1 MISYYEIQD
10 AHPVSPPTYQSLKG
24 HEQVSEQP
32 IQDLELAAEY
42 WNGLFSTVGAQPQLH
57 SFPLDHQWP
66 RSETTI
72 RAPEHLFEAAV
83 DFSERYHIRL
93 DDLIYGIWALVS
105 IRHTAGGHRTAI
117 FTVAGRDRSFFGSDC
132 PQPGL
137 EDQEDFPLV
146 LTVPEDMDAL
156 SWIRHVGTISAEAAT
171 HSHLGY
177 KQILTRTGAA
187 PPQVK
192 VSIIPDDSE
201 EVMTADADFP
211 LVLNLSASSEL
222 KLSMRHNLAV
232 PRTNVRVLLD
242 HFAATLQQVVETPS
256 VNIAAVNLTSPAER
270 QLLHEYGKAAIRA
283 RRGLVHALVEKQAR
297 LRPDA
302 HAVQFELDAP
312 LPYGTLNKRANQ
324 LARLLRPYGASYIP
338 VHMRTSADFIVALLA
353 ILKAGAAYV
362 ILDPDAPA
370 SRKSFIVEDVQA
382 DFVLVDSDTAGE
394 FPREHKVRE
403 LLSESMGNDDTDLSL
418 NQDAS
423 DLAYVIYTSGS
434 TGKPKA
440 VLLEHQAAY
449 NGLLAFPKLLDLRQL
464 LFFNPVFSAAQ
475 RSMWATLS
483 VGGCLCLASKAN
495 LTVHLA
501 RTINS
506 MHITSV
512 DMTSTTAS
520 LLAPDNVPSL
530 RRMVLGGELVNP
542 AVVQTW
548 SHRVE
553 LLSSYGLS
561 ECTQL
566 NWRYRLQDTQSS
578 SRIIGQPFDTTTSY
592 ILVPGTTTLSP
603 LLIPGELCLG
613 GAQLARGYLNNADET
628 ARRFIPNPFGQGKLY
643 RTGDLAVRHAD
654 GSIEMIGR
662 IDFQVKINGQRVDPA
677 EPNAVIQSYEEVKQS
692 AVVPAVVGGKTAL
705 VGVVVSRA
713 DGDWDSLVANLRTYL
728 ASRVPRYMVPGFW
741 VPLAA
746 LPTNANGK
754 VDMAAI
760 RAIVEDLVQSGHLL
774 PDRPKNGTNGV
785 VWTEKERIVRA
796 LWARFLSFAEEDISV
811 EDSFVALG
819 GTSLEAIQV
828 VSQLQTEHGLI
839 LRVEDIILGQSLAQ
853 VAGLIQQQQQQ
864 QKAGGS
870 AVNGHTPFTLLRETP
885 SFERFGINVADVED
899 AFPVTPFQEAIIA
912 NTMLGGT
919 KYIYSRSYSFA
930 GHRAEAVKR
939 ALTSLMDREIF
950 LRSTF
955 IPDGVSFM
963 QVVRKAATVPWET
976 SSLDVKTYMQ
986 EQIQKPMHAGGLWWR
1001 AAALPDNILVIT
1013 IHHALFDYWS
1023 SEFLPQD
1030 LTSLLTGSALVQRPP
1045 FSQYV
1050 KHLQQHDEPTMQTFW
1065 KKYLDGAVPTRL
1077 GAQTEQQTL
1086 VSASLHT
1093 DLKSTASA
1101 LKVTPSMLLYAAWSL
1116 VLARATSSP
1125 DVVVGVTL
1133 SGREAPIP
1141 GILQMSGPTLMIAPL
1156 RVRVH
1161 PDSSFQAHLASVQ
1174 ASLWDVA
1181 RHAQYG
1187 LRKILKVSRQP
1198 KDLFDTTVNFLI
1210 KVDSMPN
1217 TAGGLTI
1224 LPEKNYGTHDYIKL
1238 ELSNEDLGRVTL
1250 SSMLE
1255 QGYARLLVQS
1265 VADILRV
1272 AAEAPDTR
1280 VGELELAREGM
1291 VNAVGREVDGPVEV
1305 ASKQSPAD
1313 DELGHSAFH
1322 RIACNYPSRTAV
1334 EDATGASITYAGM
1347 AIKVNQLAGLLRAKG
1362 VVLEQVVPLLLE
1374 KSISTIISML
1384 GVMVSGGAFLPL
1396 GPENPRERNLGI
1408 MEDCEAKVVITDRQN
1423 AGFFDDLTYEVIV
1436 IDDLDWDAMPIQREI
1451 VPDLTPDSLAYLIY
1465 TSGSTGKP
1473 KGTLL
1478 THRALATAVEGIIE
1492 STQMDNSHRILW
1504 ALNYTFDGSF
1514 FSLFSALA
1522 TGCTLCVA
1530 PQNTIV
1536 GNLAGLINAMQV
1548 TAVCVTPTMAGLFH
1562 PDDVPTLQILATG
1575 GEPVTPHMQTVW
1587 APRITVHSAYGP
1599 TEATICVTTTHV
1611 TPDMNLRNIGR
1622 PYRNVSAQILDPDT
1636 LQPVPAG
1643 EVGELCLAGPQLARG
1658 YLKRPDATDKVFRNR
1673 PDGRIY
1679 QTGDLARWLPSGE
1692 IELFGR
1698 KDDQVK
1704 INGYRI
1710 ELGEIESVMMQTG
1723 LFSQCAVIAAT
1734 VLKKKQLVAFC
1745 STAAPGSR
1753 EVVLLAPEQAPI
1765 LDEIKEHLTTLPK
1778 YMVPSIWLPLS
1789 DFPLMGSGKID
1800 RKRLLALAQGLA
1812 DDELKAYLP
1821 AEEISAITSPAEHK
1835 LQHLW
1840 AKLFDTPADDIHA
1853 NSTFHAL
1860 GGDSISALNLVSLL
1874 RQDGYQVRVND
1885 ILSSRTLRDQAALLI
1900 EEPAAAAAAAPPSAA
1915 AVPTFQATET
1925 MYNQLAQLGITRS
1938 EVEDIYPLSPGQIE
1952 FLTQGNKPEQF
1963 WQLMTVRRLPLDFDF
1978 ARWISL
1984 TTQLTQHNQILRALY
1999 LYAEGSRDPRTAVQ
2013 VILRDATL
2021 NLTYHTYNSDEEKQ
2035 ALLDS
2040 NWERRFDAARPFV
2053 RYALLTDATTGV
2065 KDLVIKLDHASYDGT
2080 LLHIFDDQFLAL
2092 ARNEPIPE
2100 CTPFKDY
2107 IDYITSL
2114 PKQPQLDYWTNLL
2127 QPYHNDTTT
2136 TPYLSTLT
2144 NPSLNNIITSPIP
2157 ASMGIDALATTHNV
2171 TPSIIFQ
2178 TAFSLLLSHLSST
2191 TTSHLQ
2197 GQKQR
2202 IVYDTLITAR
2212 NVPLPSPQTI
2222 TGTCANFLPFL
2233 STIDPSQSIKS
2244 LLQDTQRD
2252 FWTSADHAAVSLSE
2266 IYEALGVE
2274 REVGAAKALFCFQ
2287 PFEKKFD
2294 DGNGTEK
2301 EDAMR
2306 WIVMKMSK
2314 NTMKFNYGVQV
2325 EVGKGVERGSYVVRF
2340 YWDGRVFESAED
2352 KNGMDGKDGARRV
2365 VELYKKVLEGLG
2377 KGDTIGDLELE

>member
-24 HEQVSEQP
+24 HEQISQQL
-32 IQDLELAAEY
+32 IQDPELAAEY
-42 WNGLFSTVGAQPQLH
+42 WTDLFSHVGAQPQLH

-72 RAPEHLFEAAV
+72 RAPEHLFEAAL
-83 DFSERYHIRL
+83 DFSERYSIRL

-105 IRHTAGGHRTAI
+105 IQHTAGGHRTAI
-117 FTVAGRDRSFFGSDC
+117 FTVAGRDRSFFGPEC
-132 PQPGL
+132 TQQGL

-146 LTVPEDMDAL
+146 LSVPEDMEAL
-156 SWIRHVGTISAEAAT
+156 SWIRHVGTVSAEAAT

-177 KQILTRTGAA
+177 KHILTQAGAA

-201 EVMTADADFP
+201 EVMTTDADFP

-242 HFAATLQQVVETPS
+242 HFAATLQQVVEKPS

-324 LARLLRPYGASYIP
+324 LARLLRSYGATYIP
-338 VHMRTSADFIVALLA
+338 VHMRTSTDFIVALLA

-394 FPREHKVRE
+394 FPREHKVRD
-403 LLSESMGNDDTDLSL
+403 LLSESMGNDDSDLSL
-418 NQDAS
+418 DQDITS
-423 DLAYVIYTSGS
+423 LAYVIYTSGS

-449 NGLLAFPKLLDLRQL
+449 NGLLAFPKMLDLRQL

-520 LLAPDNVPSL
+520 LLSPDNVPSL

-592 ILVPGTTTLSP
+592 ILVPGTTALSP

-613 GAQLARGYLNNADET
+613 GAQLARGYLNNPEET
-628 ARRFIPNPFGQGKLY
+628 ARRFISNPFGQGKLY

-692 AVVPAVVGGKTAL
+692 AVVPAAVGGKTAL

-760 RAIVEDLVQSGHLL
+760 RAIVEDFAKSGQLL

-785 VWTEKERIVRA
+785 VLTEKEIIVRA

-853 VAGLIQQQQQQ
+853 VAGLIQ
-864 QKAGGS
+864 AGGT
-870 AVNGHTPFTLLRETP
+870 AVNGHAPFTLLRETP
-885 SFERFGINVADVED
+885 SFERFGINTADVED

-919 KYIYSRSYSFA
+919 KYIYSRSYSFKGQSA
-930 GHRAEAVKR
+930 LAVKR

-963 QVVRKAATVPWET
+963 QVVRKAAPVPWET
-976 SSLDVKTYMQ
+976 SSMDVKSYMQ

-1001 AAALPDNILVIT
+1001 AAALPDNVLVIT

-1030 LTSLLTGSALVQRPP
+1030 LSSLLTGSALVQRPL

-1086 VSASLHT
+1086 VSASLT
-1093 DLKSTASA
+1093 VDMKSTASA

-1116 VLARATSSP
+1116 VLARATSSQ
-1125 DVVVGVTL
+1125 DIVVGVTL

-1156 RVRVH
+1156 RVKV
-1161 PDSSFQAHLASVQ
+1161 DQNSSFEEHLASVQ

-1210 KVDSMPN
+1210 KVDNMPA

-1255 QGYARLLVQS
+1255 DGYARALVQS
-1265 VADILRV
+1265 VADILKV
-1272 AAEAPDTR
+1272 AAEVPDTK
-1280 VGELELAREGM
+1280 VAKLELVRDGV
-1291 VNAVGREVDGPVEV
+1291 VNGVEREVDGPVEV
-1305 ASKQSPAD
+1305 TKTSPAD

-1374 KSISTIISML
+1374 KSISTIIAML

-1408 MEDCEAKVVITDRQN
+1408 MEDCEAKVVITDRQS
-1423 AGFFDDLTYEVIV
+1423 AGFFDDLMYDVIV
-1436 IDDLDWDAMPIQREI
+1436 IDELDWNAMPIQREI
-1451 VPDLTPDSLAYLIY
+1451 VPDLTPDNLAYLIY

-1492 STQMDNSHRILW
+1492 STEMDNSHRILW

-1530 PQNTIV
+1530 PQSTIV

-1622 PYRNVSAQILDPDT
+1622 PYRNVTAQILDPDT

-1658 YLKRPDATDKVFRNR
+1658 YLKRPDATDKVFRHR
-1673 PDGRIY
+1673 PDGIIY

-1710 ELGEIESVMMQTG
+1710 ELGEIESVIMQTG

-1745 STAAPGSR
+1745 STSAPGSR

-1765 LDEIKEHLTTLPK
+1765 LDEIKDHLTTLPK

-1789 DFPLMGSGKID
+1789 DFPLMSSGKID
-1800 RKRLLALAQGLA
+1800 RKRLLALTQDLA

-1835 LQHLW
+1835 LQQLW

-1874 RQDGYQVRVND
+1874 RQEGYQVRVND
-1885 ILSSRTLRDQAALLI
+1885 ILSSRTLRDQAALLA
-1900 EEPAAAAAAAPPSAA
+1900 EEPAAAAPSTAPATPAFQ
-1915 AVPTFQATET
+1915 PTEV
-1925 MYNQLAQLGITRS
+1925 MYNQLAKLGISRP

-1963 WQLMTVRRLPLDFDF
+1963 WQLMTVRRLPAGFDF
-1978 ARWISL
+1978 SRWISL

-1999 LYAEGSRDPRTAVQ
+1999 LYADESRDPRTAVQ

-2021 NLTYHTYNSDEEKQ
+2021 NLTYHTYTTEEEKQ
-2035 ALLDS
+2035 SLIDN
-2040 NWERRFDAARPFV
+2040 NWEERFDPARPFV
-2053 RYALLTDATTGV
+2053 RYALLTDATTGA

-2100 CTPFKDY
+2100 CTPFKEY
-2107 IDYITSL
+2107 INYITSL

-2127 QPYHNDTTT
+2127 KPYHNDTTT
-2136 TPYLSTLT
+2136 TPYLSTLQ
-2144 NPSLNNIITSPIP
+2144 NPSLNNITTYPIP
-2157 ASMGIDALATTHNV
+2157 ADMGIDALATTHNV
-2171 TPSIIFQ
+2171 TPSVIFQ
-2178 TAFSLLLSHLSST
+2178 TAFSLLLSHLNTSS
-2191 TTSHLQ
+2191 H
-2197 GQKQR
+2197 GQKQS

-2212 NVPLPSPQTI
+2212 NVPLPNPQSI

-2233 STIDPSQSIKS
+2233 STIDKSQSIKS

-2266 IYEALGVE
+2266 IYEALEVDRDVE
-2274 REVGAAKALFCFQ
+2274 GAKALFCFQ

-2294 DGNGTEK
+2294 GKE

-2314 NTMKFNYGVQV
+2314 NTMKFNYGVQL
-2325 EVGKGVERGSYVVRF
+2325 EVGKGAERGSYVVRF
-2340 YWDGRVFESAED
+2340 YWDGRVFD
-2352 KNGMDGKDGARRV
+2352 QQGARRA
-2365 VELYKKVLEGLG
+2365 VELYGRVLGELG
-2377 KGDTIGDLELE
+2377 RGENIGDLEVDLE